1 MNLLKIGKDLN
12 FMTVISHKIV
22 TEVPSSYMPTLIDFI
37 YVQYLFPQEK
47 KFAQFSKKI
56 IDGFPSLSYVVLDE
70 KTSQPSLEVE
80 IKGSNPLEINIH
92 PINENASPK
101 IIELS
106 KQDIIIAIQVFE
118 EKTRKRTL
126 YFAWREGEKILPE
139 VLRKKEKTFKRLFLE
154 TQILFFVVFITLGM
168 FIFLF
173 ISTIYPDALWVAPVI
188 LISIQFVFVF
198 FSSNIISR
206 NADWIITEKNPNIH
220 ILTYHLPLTQGKT
233 VNQILTQK
241 QKLLI
246 KKEIYAKILTK
257 NGEIDCSSANEVF
270 IKHGITCT
278 PENLSSKKVNVYELI
293 KKIASKFEFPIPKI
307 VVSNTMVP
315 NAATSGPSPSRGVVL
330 ITTGLLVQLE
340 EDEVLSVVG
349 HEFGHLKGRDP
360 LLLYGLTSA
369 EFLFRFYVLFPIFPF
384 IFSSFLFIVYFW
396 LVMFVLFF
404 IAKFFEARADL
415 VSALEIGNPKVLAGA
430 LEKIG
435 FQKLLYERAASYRI
449 QEWLRLDPHPPIYFR
464 VKRLKNLRVS
474 PNENKHR
481 LLQSIRDVLK
491 GFVDAF

>member
-1 MNLLKIGKDLN
+1 MNQLKIDRELN
-12 FMTVISHKIV
+12 FMTVISHKIA

-47 KFAQFSKKI
+47 KFSQFSKKI
-56 IDGFPSLSYVVLDE
+56 IDGIPSLSYVVLDE

-80 IKGSNPLEINIH
+80 IKGSKPIEINLQ
-92 PINENASPK
+92 PINEKTSPK

-126 YFAWREGEKILPE
+126 YFAWREGEKIIPE

-173 ISTIYPDALWVAPVI
+173 ISTIYPDALWVAPVL
-188 LISIQFVFVF
+188 LISIQFIFVF

-220 ILTYHLPLTQGKT
+220 ILTYHLPLNQSKT

-257 NGEIDCSSANEVF
+257 NGEIDCDSANEVF

-278 PENLSSKKVNVYELI
+278 PENLSSKKINVYELI
-293 KKIASKFEFPIPKI
+293 KKIASRFEFPIPKI

-340 EDEVLSVVG
+340 EEEVLSVIG

-360 LLLYGLTSA
+360 LLLYGITSA
-369 EFLFRFYVLFPIFPF
+369 EFLFRFYVLFPVFPF

-396 LVMFVLFF
+396 LVMFVIFF

-435 FQKLLYERAASYRI
+435 FQRLLYERAASYRI
-449 QEWLRLDPHPPIYFR
+449 QEWLGLDPHPPIYFR
-464 VKRLKNLRVS
+464 VKRLKNLKVS
-474 PNENKHR
+474 PSKNEHM